1 MRPREHHGRRCP
13 VSNPIIV
20 YHDKCPDGIAAA
32 WAAWCVFG
40 DAATY
45 VPASYG
51 DDPPTVTDATTGEA
65 RDVIVADF
73 SYPREKIMRLHG
85 EARSL
90 LVLDHHAS
98 AEDVL
103 RGLDFCVFDQTRSGA
118 GLAWDVIAAP
128 TRGPRPWIINY
139 TEDRDLWRHALPN
152 SREVNAWLRA
162 QHRTLHGYAVAAA
175 TPLEYAIAQGR
186 EILATQRVYIEQTK
200 ARASLAVLAGF
211 VVPVVNCG
219 RHCASEIVGEL
230 AEGYPFAASWEAR
243 DGMIHY
249 ELRSRAPTAIP
260 VNDIAREFGGGGHKM
275 AAGFSV
281 PRIVHAIAE
290 GAAEVTP

>member
-1 MRPREHHGRRCP
+1 MPAP
-13 VSNPIIV
+13 VVI

-32 WAAWCVFG
+32 WAGWTVFG
-40 DAATY
+40 DLATY
-45 VPASYG
+45 IPASYDDAPPVVVDAVTG
-51 DDPPTVTDATTGEA
+51 DP

-73 SYPREKIMRLHG
+73 SYPREKILRLHD

-98 AEDVL
+98 AETAL
-103 RGLDFCVFDQTRSGA
+103 AGLDFCVFDMNRSGA

-128 TRGPRPWIINY
+128 TRGPRPWIIDY
-139 TEDRDLWRHALPN
+139 TEDRDLWRHALPD

-162 QHRTLHGYAVAAA
+162 QPRTLHGYAVAAA
-175 TPLEYAIAQGR
+175 TPLEYAAAKGR
-186 EILATQRVYIEQTK
+186 EILAEQRVYIEAVK
-200 ARASLAVLAGF
+200 ARASLAVIAGH

-230 AEGYPFAASWEAR
+230 AEGYPFAASWEER
-243 DGMIHY
+243 DGVVHY
-249 ELRSRAPTAIP
+249 ELRSRAPCAIP

-275 AAGFSV
+275 AAGFAV
-281 PRIVHAIAE
+281 PRIVHTSAE
-290 GAAEVTP
+290 GAIEVTP

>member
-1 MRPREHHGRRCP
+1 MPAP
-13 VSNPIIV
+13 VVI

-32 WAAWCVFG
+32 WAAWTVFG
-40 DAATY
+40 DLATY
-45 VPASYG
+45 IPASYDDAPPVVVDAVTG
-51 DDPPTVTDATTGEA
+51 DP

-73 SYPREKIMRLHG
+73 SYPREKILRLHD

-98 AEDVL
+98 AETAL
-103 RGLDFCVFDQTRSGA
+103 AGLDFCVFDMNRSGA

-128 TRGPRPWIINY
+128 TRGPRPWIIDY
-139 TEDRDLWRHALPN
+139 TEDRDLWRHALPD

-162 QHRTLHGYAVAAA
+162 QPRTLHGYAVAAA
-175 TPLEYAIAQGR
+175 TPLEYAAAKGR
-186 EILATQRVYIEQTK
+186 EILAEQRVYIEAVK
-200 ARASLAVLAGF
+200 ARASLAVIAGH

-230 AEGYPFAASWEAR
+230 AEGYPFAASWEER
-243 DGMIHY
+243 DGVVHY
-249 ELRSRAPTAIP
+249 ELRSRAPCAIP

-275 AAGFSV
+275 AAGFAV
-281 PRIVHAIAE
+281 PRIVHTSAE
-290 GAAEVTP
+290 GAIEVTP